1 MISLEKVVEDIKSMR
16 IQGAKE
22 IAIYALKFL
31 REFCKKNGFG
41 LKFEVAAWKLEE
53 ARPTAV
59 VLHNCVESLKK
70 SKKLKTVDRLI
81 NQLEVATRRIGKTGS
96 KLIKNNY
103 KIMTH
108 CHSGEALAVIKQ
120 AWKEGK
126 RFSVIATET
135 DPLEQGVKTA
145 KELAKL
151 RIPVTLITDS
161 AVGYFMKDVDIVI
174 IGVDAARK
182 SGIVNKI
189 GTYLLA
195 LSAKDNKKPF
205 YVAANCLKIDK
216 RKKFKI
222 EERPVMEVYKELLH
236 PGKLEGVK
244 IRNPA
249 FDLTDWRFVTGV
261 IRENRILTPKQMLRL
276 LK

>member
-1 MISLEKVVEDIKSMR
+1 MASLEKVVENIKSMR

-59 VLHNCVESLKK
+59 VLHNCIESLKK
-70 SKKLKTVDRLI
+70 SKKLETIDRLI
-81 NQLEVATRRIGKTGS
+81 NQLEDATRKIGKTGS

-126 RFSVIATET
+126 R
-135 DPLEQGVKTA
+135 
-145 KELAKL
+145 
-151 RIPVTLITDS
+151 
-161 AVGYFMKDVDIVI
+161 
-174 IGVDAARK
+174 
-182 SGIVNKI
+182 
-189 GTYLLA
+189 
-195 LSAKDNKKPF
+195 
-205 YVAANCLKIDK
+205 CL
-216 RKKFKI
+216 
-222 EERPVMEVYKELLH
+222 P
-236 PGKLEGVK
+236 
-244 IRNPA
+244 
-249 FDLTDWRFVTGV
+249 
-261 IRENRILTPKQMLRL
+261 
-276 LK
+276 